1 MAWKMAWKIISGS
14 MICFLVQCYSDYM
27 PTLQA
32 FTLNTGSFN
41 HCMSWYF
48 DNATSWMGKD
58 VKYHI

>member
-41 HCMSWYF
+41 HCMS
-48 DNATSWMGKD
+48 
-58 VKYHI
+58 